1 MLQEVNQDQI
11 KTKAKKENEKEEESK
26 VGLIL
31 LTPTKIAAPPRYTS
45 SFSFSFPNNSKYM
58 TSLLKKFRDDL
69 QKPPKGYPLLRGFS
83 QTNHLFPKHSLQPW
97 PVSRIHPCELPKLQE
112 HKFVSHPKFKNIFSA
127 NKLTMLLA
135 GVLNSRT
142 NSFHPGGHDTNQS
155 NQQMT
160 KEKSRTSQKGQ
171 SSQYTN
177 LDPTKPRESINGR
190 RSYKPEYQK
199 FFLLVFSTREKL
211 CK

>member
-1 MLQEVNQDQI
+1 
-11 KTKAKKENEKEEESK
+11 
-26 VGLIL
+26 L
-31 LTPTKIAAPPRYTS
+31 LTPTKIIAPPRYTS
-45 SFSFSFPNNSKYM
+45 SFSFSFQNNFKYL

-69 QKPPKGYPLLRGFS
+69 QKLPKGYPLLRGFS

-97 PVSRIHPCELPKLQE
+97 PISRIHPCELPKLHE
-112 HKFVSHPKFKNIFSA
+112 HKFVSHPKLRIIFSG
-127 NKLTMLLA
+127 NKLTMLFV

-142 NSFHPGGHDTNQS
+142 NSFQPGEHDTNQS

-160 KEKSRTSQKGQ
+160 KDTSNTSQNGQ
-171 SSQYTN
+171 SSQYTKSN
-177 LDPTKPRESINGR
+177 PTKPWESISRR
-190 RSYKPEYQK
+190 RSYKPKYRK